1 MMDFKMYETMISEI
15 AKNKLESFKPSFD
28 EINKKMS
35 PNELLKNSEKLG
47 ISGDK
52 AEIENIKNEVNE
64 KQKISEQSDYSK
76 EVNNRIRSVDELNVY
91 KNEGLEEGEVNG
103 RIVLK
108 DNSIDINL
116 KDEKGRTNL
125 ERMEKGLAPIDE
137 NGKPYNLHHIGQ
149 NSDSPLAELKDEVH
163 KKNDAILHDKSKPTE
178 VHGSNSEVN
187 WDKERSEHWKARA
200 EEIKAEQNKGV

>member
-1 MMDFKMYETMISEI
+1 MYQAMISEI
-15 AKNKLESFKPSFD
+15 AKNKLENFKPSFD

-52 AEIENIKNEVNE
+52 FEIEGIKNEVAEKEKIAEKSNYSNEVNE
-64 KQKISEQSDYSK
+64 K
-76 EVNNRIRSVDELNVY
+76 IRSVEELEVY
-91 KNEGLEEGEVNG
+91 QNEGLVESTVND
-103 RIVLK
+103 RTVLK
-108 DNSIDINL
+108 DTSINPDLI
-116 KDEKGRTNL
+116 DEKGRTNL

-149 NSDSPLAELKDEVH
+149 NADSPLAQLKDGVH

-178 VHGSNSEVN
+178 VHGENSSVN

-200 EEIKAEQNKGV
+200 EEIKAQQNKGV

>member
-1 MMDFKMYETMISEI
+1 MYETMISEI

-178 VHGSNSEVN
+178 VHGPNSEVN

>member
-1 MMDFKMYETMISEI
+1 MYEAMISEI
-15 AKNKLESFKPSFD
+15 AKNKLENFKPSFD

-52 AEIENIKNEVNE
+52 FEIEGIKNEVAEKEKIAEKSNYSNEVNE
-64 KQKISEQSDYSK
+64 K
-76 EVNNRIRSVDELNVY
+76 IRSVEELEVY
-91 KNEGLEEGEVNG
+91 QNEGLVESTVND
-103 RIVLK
+103 RTVLK
-108 DNSIDINL
+108 DTSINPDLI
-116 KDEKGRTNL
+116 DEKGRTNL

-149 NSDSPLAELKDEVH
+149 NADSPLAELKDGVH

-178 VHGSNSEVN
+178 VHGENSSVN

-200 EEIKAEQNKGV
+200 EEIKAQQNKGV

>member
-1 MMDFKMYETMISEI
+1 MDFKMYETMISEI

>member
-1 MMDFKMYETMISEI
+1 MDFKMYETMISEI

-149 NSDSPLAELKDEVH
+149 NADSPLAELKDGVH
-163 KKNDAILHDKSKPTE
+163 KKNDAILHDKLKPTE
-178 VHGSNSEVN
+178 VHGENSNVN

-200 EEIKAEQNKGV
+200 EEIKNEQNKGV

>member
-1 MMDFKMYETMISEI
+1 MYQAMISEI
-15 AKNKLESFKPSFD
+15 AKNKLENFKPSFD

-52 AEIENIKNEVNE
+52 FEIEGIKNEVAEKEKIAEKSNYSNEVNE
-64 KQKISEQSDYSK
+64 K
-76 EVNNRIRSVDELNVY
+76 IRSVEELEVY
-91 KNEGLEEGEVNG
+91 QNEGLVESTVND
-103 RIVLK
+103 RTVLK
-108 DNSIDINL
+108 DTSINPDLI
-116 KDEKGRTNL
+116 DEKGRTNL

-149 NSDSPLAELKDEVH
+149 NADSPLAELKDGVH